1 MFTVSSG
8 FMGDF
13 KLGDNINHNLEILA
27 LLYRQQAASDHRESR
42 LLCKPI
48 TLTIASICE
57 AILSDFHMRIST
69 YTNEGVKNVAESV
82 LSYVRGKKIDEFEKF
97 IASARKHDLLDSK
110 DKSFY
115 DSLDTLR
122 KLRNRIHIQNTK
134 KHFEDGEFRA
144 FSPARQTNAEKALEK
159 VAKTM
164 ADRYVRDESKT
175 GFVEDFQFPW
185 AEHFPPAV
193 KATS

>member
-27 LLYRQQAASDHRESR
+27 LLYRQQASSGYHDSR

-57 AILSDFHMRIST
+57 AILSDFHMRMDT

-97 IASARKHDLLDSK
+97 ILARVNMICW
-110 DKSFY
+110 
-115 DSLDTLR
+115 TPR
-122 KLRNRIHIQNTK
+122 TK
-134 KHFEDGEFRA
+134 VSMTRWIL
-144 FSPARQTNAEKALEK
+144 S
-159 VAKTM
+159 
-164 ADRYVRDESKT
+164 ES
-175 GFVEDFQFPW
+175 
-185 AEHFPPAV
+185 
-193 KATS
+193 